1 MLMDDILTFDRFSE
15 LKGTEVRSADDA
27 KVGSVNALFC
37 DEGTKEP
44 EWIGLGTGFL
54 GMKEA
59 VVPVLGARIDG
70 KRIVVPYDKDVIK
83 HEPAFDEEDGMLT
96 PESEHRLCVY
106 FSLTGHR
113 PGPRQLTRYDFM
125 RTDS

>member
-1 MLMDDILTFDRFSE
+1 MDDILTLDRFSD
-15 LKGTEVRSADDA
+15 LKGAEVRSADGE
-27 KVGSVNALFC
+27 KIGSVNALFC
-37 DEGTKEP
+37 DDQTQEP

-59 VVPVLGARIDG
+59 VVPVRGARVDG
-70 KRIVVPYDKDVIK
+70 ERIFVPYDKDVIK

-96 PESEHRLCVY
+96 PESEQRLCVY

-113 PGPRQLTRYDFM
+113 PAPHQLTRYDFM
-125 RTDS
+125 RTNS